1 MVKRYGPV
9 TAVDGL
15 TLSAK
20 RGAVTAILGPNGA
33 GKTTTIEACEGY
45 RAVDGGTVRVLGLD
59 PVRDA
64 TALRPRVGVM
74 LQEGGIPPAVPAGE
88 YLRTLSRFH
97 VKPHDA
103 AWLLDIVGLTS
114 HAKTPYKRLSG
125 GQQQRLSLAA
135 AVLGRPELVFLDEP
149 TAGMDPQARH
159 ATWDLV
165 TALKRDGVA
174 VILTTHFMEEAER
187 LADHVVIIDHGRRRR
202 QGVPGRPLPDRGAR
216 PVRPARAA
224 GRRHRLVR
232 GPRRAAKHAS
242 YRVAHARRHLPRA
255 HRPGAAVMTTEASTA
270 IAASRFT
277 PEPGAAPLRRMVAAQ
292 AAQETRQLLRNGEQL
307 TLTLIIP
314 LLLLAAFSLEPLI
327 SFGGGYTRIDFLTPG
342 VIALAVMSTAFTSQ
356 AIATGFE
363 RRYGVLK
370 RLGATPLSRTGL
382 IAAKT
387 ATVIAVELI
396 QAVIILLVAL
406 ALGWSPNAS
415 PAAVITV
422 PLLVLLGTAAFSGF
436 ALLLA
441 GTLRA
446 EATLATANLIYVILL
461 GIGGVVFPL
470 TKFPAGARPVLELLP
485 TGALSTGLRDIL
497 ANASVFPAKE
507 AVALA
512 VWAVLSITLATRF
525 FRWE

>member
-1 MVKRYGPV
+1 
-9 TAVDGL
+9 
-15 TLSAK
+15 
-20 RGAVTAILGPNGA
+20 
-33 GKTTTIEACEGY
+33 
-45 RAVDGGTVRVLGLD
+45 
-59 PVRDA
+59 
-64 TALRPRVGVM
+64 
-74 LQEGGIPPAVPAGE
+74 
-88 YLRTLSRFH
+88 
-97 VKPHDA
+97 
-103 AWLLDIVGLTS
+103 
-114 HAKTPYKRLSG
+114 
-125 GQQQRLSLAA
+125 
-135 AVLGRPELVFLDEP
+135 
-149 TAGMDPQARH
+149 
-159 ATWDLV
+159 
-165 TALKRDGVA
+165 
-174 VILTTHFMEEAER
+174 
-187 LADHVVIIDHGRRRR
+187 
-202 QGVPGRPLPDRGAR
+202 
-216 PVRPARAA
+216 
-224 GRRHRLVR
+224 
-232 GPRRAAKHAS
+232 
-242 YRVAHARRHLPRA
+242 
-255 HRPGAAVMTTEASTA
+255 MTTEATTA
-270 IAASRFT
+270 IAAGGFT
-277 PEPGAAPLRRMVAAQ
+277 PEPGAAPLRQMVAAQ

-370 RLGATPLSRTGL
+370 RLGATPLSRAGL

-387 ATVIAVELI
+387 VTVIAVELL
-396 QAVIILLVAL
+396 QAAIILLIAL
-406 ALGWSPNAS
+406 ALGWSPSAS

-422 PLLVLLGTAAFSGF
+422 PLFVLLGTAAFSGF

-470 TKFPAGARPVLELLP
+470 TKFPSGARPVLELLP

-507 AVALA
+507 ALALA
-512 VWAVLSITLATRF
+512 VWAILSIALAIRF